1 MSEHFPLRRPPAECP
16 NDGVCSS
23 LIPRLEDCEQ
33 ANINHAKVVGE
44 IGVSLGS
51 LRDEVHEIKITL
63 RERDKLGS
71 FLQTAFMSILGVLVV
86 QLFASI
92 WWASSL
98 THKLET
104 SMHKIEDHEARL
116 RAHTLE
122 LRQSKP

>member
-1 MSEHFPLRRPPAECP
+1 MSEHFPLRRPPSDCP

-23 LIPRLEDCEQ
+23 LLPRLEDCEQ
-33 ANINHAKVVGE
+33 ANDQHAKGLSD
-44 IGVSLGS
+44 IGQSIVSL
-51 LRDEVHEIKITL
+51 REEVHEIKITL

-98 THKLET
+98 THKLES
-104 SMHKIEDHEARL
+104 SMARIEDHELRL
-116 RAHTLE
+116 RLID
-122 LRQSKP
+122 RGGKP